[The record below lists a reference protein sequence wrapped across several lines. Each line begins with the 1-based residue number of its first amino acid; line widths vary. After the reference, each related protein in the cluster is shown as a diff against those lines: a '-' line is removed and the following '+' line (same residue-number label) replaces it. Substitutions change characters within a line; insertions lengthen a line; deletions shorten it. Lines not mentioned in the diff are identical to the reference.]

1 MLKLA
6 FILQVAVTLPRTE
19 GQRFFRL
26 IGCMLKSRPQSD
38 GETVFKSHDAEVAWS
53 AQAHFV
59 QLEGCMYITCRT
71 LFSLSDMNRCSNSAI
86 DVARRCGY
94 VAIASQKKWW
104 MLFHTSTAGV
114 FMWIYNVFFWSPS
127 DLLLFGICTIS
138 FPFWLCLRNTFG
150 VPKKDFLLAPKSR
163 HTCVQFH
170 VCSHKLYKSHTL
182 HLQAHVSQTH
192 VRSQRLLSGVQKNA
206 QHNRIDL
213 YINLCTVWCD
223 EVTIRQC
230 TAKKVKPVS
239 YEVVHLHVPA
249 SSRIYEGI

>member
-1 MLKLA
+1 MCNCRSATISKHDCISCLAAHTFIHIHQYTWSAIDKHAQILA
-6 FILQVAVTLPRTE
+6 FILQMAITLPRTE

-59 QLEGCMYITCRT
+59 QLEGCMYITCRK

-138 FPFWLCLRNTFG
+138 FPFWLCLRNTLG
-150 VPKKDFLLAPKSR
+150 VPKKDFRLAPKSWHR
-163 HTCVQFH
+163 CVQFH
-170 VCSHKLYKSHTL
+170 VYSHKLYKSHTL
-182 HLQAHVSQTH
+182 PSTRITDTRSEPKAI
-192 VRSQRLLSGVQKNA
+192 VRSTKECATQ
-206 QHNRIDL
+206 
-213 YINLCTVWCD
+213 
-223 EVTIRQC
+223 
-230 TAKKVKPVS
+230 
-239 YEVVHLHVPA
+239 
-249 SSRIYEGI
+249 